1 MDKIINLV
9 VNNHLGDLASIIGVI
24 ITIIGFFVT
33 IFNVLRSKSAA
44 TQAEQ
49 TALKIREDI
58 KRIDIVA
65 EISAA
70 KGAIDE
76 IKRLQRQEAWNIL
89 PDRYSAL
96 RTLLISIKSSN
107 PDLPDKYKRAL
118 QNAIQHSKGIE
129 EQIDGKIDE
138 SLKPSDTARLNAII
152 SSQADALQEI
162 LAEIKNKIG
171 R

>member
-1 MDKIINLV
+1 
-9 VNNHLGDLASIIGVI
+9 
-24 ITIIGFFVT
+24 VT

-44 TQAEQ
+44 RQAGQ

-58 KRIDIVA
+58 KRMDTIA

-70 KGAIDE
+70 MVAIDE
-76 IKRLQRQEAWNIL
+76 IKRLQRQEAWKIL

-96 RTLLISIKSSN
+96 RRLLISIKNSN
-107 PDLPDKYKRAL
+107 LDLPDKYKRGL
-118 QNAIQHSKGIE
+118 QNTIQHTKDIE
-129 EQIDGKIDE
+129 EQIDEKINE
-138 SLKPSDTARLNAII
+138 NQKPSNTARLNAII
-152 SSQADALQEI
+152 SSQADTLQEI

>member
-1 MDKIINLV
+1 MDKIINLI
-9 VNNHLGDLASIIGVI
+9 VNKQLGDLASIIGVFI
-24 ITIIGFFVT
+24 SIIGFIVT

-44 TQAEQ
+44 KQAEQ
-49 TALKIREDI
+49 AALKIREDI

-76 IKRLQRQEAWNIL
+76 IKRLQRQEAWEIL

-107 PDLPDKYKRAL
+107 PDLPR
-118 QNAIQHSKGIE
+118 
-129 EQIDGKIDE
+129 
-138 SLKPSDTARLNAII
+138 
-152 SSQADALQEI
+152 
-162 LAEIKNKIG
+162 
-171 R
+171 